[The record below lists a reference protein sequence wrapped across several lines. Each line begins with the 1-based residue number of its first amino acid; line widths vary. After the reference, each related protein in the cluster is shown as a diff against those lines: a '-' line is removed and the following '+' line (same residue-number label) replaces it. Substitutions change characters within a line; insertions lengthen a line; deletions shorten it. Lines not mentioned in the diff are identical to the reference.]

1 MKKLFLLLFLISCS
15 PILLFAQTATEVLDR
30 TSDRIKAMGDL
41 RIEFTSSVIE
51 DGQTMGQTSGAMN
64 ISGRKFALRSAD
76 MLVWFDGRQLYAMQP
91 GAQEVN
97 LTEPTAQELQALNPY
112 TILQMYKH
120 GFKAKMKTGKML
132 NGKQGYRIT
141 LTATNANTKIR
152 EMFVEV
158 DKQYNLTRVSLKQG
172 GDQWTRIVVN
182 SINGGQKFAEADFT
196 FPSKDFP
203 KAEVI
208 DLR

>member
-1 MKKLFLLLFLISCS
+1 MKKLFLFLFLISCS
-15 PILLFAQTATEVLDR
+15 PILLFAQNATELLDR
-30 TSDRIKAMGDL
+30 TLDRIKTMDSL